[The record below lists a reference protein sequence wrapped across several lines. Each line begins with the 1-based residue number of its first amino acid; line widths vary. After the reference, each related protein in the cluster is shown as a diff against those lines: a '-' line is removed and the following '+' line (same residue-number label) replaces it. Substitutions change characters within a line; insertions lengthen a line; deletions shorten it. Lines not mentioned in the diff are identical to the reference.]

1 MSKFSRMMLLNSG
14 SKKASDDREE
24 NERRDQ
30 QERHHNY
37 NVDDRFRDTNGRER
51 YDNGRYAPQGA
62 MPYYYPPYGGY
73 DAREG
78 REPGY
83 TWTRNGGYAEPTK
96 TTRPIGFE
104 RGDAPYMGGADATV
118 PRYNEMERMPGNRA
132 MTGGAE
138 SNVSPHFDMQ
148 MAQEWT
154 RRMQNED
161 GTTGPH
167 WTIDQTNKV
176 MEQRGV
182 NEDPVKF
189 WVAMNMIYS
198 DFVNVAKKLGIS
210 NVDFYTEMTRAFLDD
225 KDVSGDKLAKY
236 YEYVVK

>member
-14 SKKASDDREE
+14 SKKVSDDREE
-24 NERRDQ
+24 NERRDR
-30 QERHHNY
+30 QERHHDY

-51 YDNGRYAPQGA
+51 YDNGRYAPQD
-62 MPYYYPPYGGY
+62 YYPPYGGY
-73 DAREG
+73 DARGG

-83 TWTRNGGYAEPTK
+83 TWTRNDGYVGPTK
-96 TTRPIGFE
+96 TPRPIGFE

-189 WVAMNMIYS
+189 WAAMNMIYS

-225 KDVSGDKLAKY
+225 KDISGDKLAKY

>member
-1 MSKFSRMMLLNSG
+1 MSKFSRIMLLNSG
-14 SKKASDDREE
+14 SKKTSDDREE
-24 NERRDQ
+24 NEHRNW
-30 QERHHNY
+30 QEHRHNY
-37 NVDDRFRDTNGRER
+37 DVDDRFRDANGRER
-51 YDNGRYAPQGA
+51 YDNGRYAPQDT
-62 MPYYYPPYGGY
+62 MPYYCY

-83 TWTRNGGYAEPTK
+83 TWTRNGGYVEPAK

-104 RGDAPYMGGADATV
+104 RGDGPYMGGADATV
-118 PRYNEMERMPGNRA
+118 PRYNEMERMPGNHA

-138 SNVSPHFDMQ
+138 SNVSPRFDMQ

-189 WVAMNMIYS
+189 WAAMNMIYS

-225 KDVSGDKLAKY
+225 RDVSGDKLAKY

>member
-14 SKKASDDREE
+14 SKKTSDDREE
-24 NERRDQ
+24 NERRNW
-30 QERHHNY
+30 QERRRDY
-37 NVDDRFRDTNGRER
+37 NVDDRFRDTNGREH
-51 YDNGRYAPQGA
+51 YDNGRYAPQDT

-73 DAREG
+73 DDRGG

-83 TWTRNGGYAEPTK
+83 TLARNGGYAEPIK

-138 SNVSPHFDMQ
+138 SDVSPRFDMQ

-189 WVAMNMIYS
+189 WAAMNMIYS

-225 KDVSGDKLAKY
+225 KDISGDKLAKY

>member
-14 SKKASDDREE
+14 SKKTSDDREE
-24 NERRDQ
+24 NERRNW
-30 QERHHNY
+30 QERRHDY
-37 NVDDRFRDTNGRER
+37 NVDDRFRDTNGREH
-51 YDNGRYAPQGA
+51 YDNGRYAPQDT

-73 DAREG
+73 DDRGG

-83 TWTRNGGYAEPTK
+83 TLARNGGYAEPTK

-104 RGDAPYMGGADATV
+104 RGDAPYM
-118 PRYNEMERMPGNRA
+118 
-132 MTGGAE
+132 GGAE

-189 WVAMNMIYS
+189 WAAMNMIYS

>member
-14 SKKASDDREE
+14 SKKASDDRGE
-24 NERRDQ
+24 NERHDW
-30 QERHHNY
+30 QERRRDY
-37 NVDDRFRDTNGRER
+37 NVDDRFRDTNGREH
-51 YDNGRYAPQGA
+51 YDNGRYAPQDT

-73 DAREG
+73 DDRGG

-83 TWTRNGGYAEPTK
+83 TWSRNGGYAEPAK
-96 TTRPIGFE
+96 TRPIGFE

-138 SNVSPHFDMQ
+138 SNVSPRFDMQ

-189 WVAMNMIYS
+189 WAAMNMIYS

-225 KDVSGDKLAKY
+225 KDISGDKLAKY

>member
-24 NERRDQ
+24 NERRER
-30 QERHHNY
+30 QERRHDY
-37 NVDDRFRDTNGRER
+37 NVDDRFRDTNGREH
-51 YDNGRYAPQGA
+51 YDNGRYAPQDT

-104 RGDAPYMGGADATV
+104 RGDAPYMGGA
-118 PRYNEMERMPGNRA
+118 
-132 MTGGAE
+132 E
-138 SNVSPHFDMQ
+138 SNVSPRFDMQ

-189 WVAMNMIYS
+189 WAAMNMIYS

-225 KDVSGDKLAKY
+225 KDISGDKLAKY

>member
-14 SKKASDDREE
+14 SKKVSDDREE
-24 NERRDQ
+24 NERRDW
-30 QERHHNY
+30 QEHRHDY
-37 NVDDRFRDTNGRER
+37 NVDGRFRDTRGREH
-51 YDNGRYAPQGA
+51 YDNGRYAPQDT

-73 DAREG
+73 DDREG

-83 TWTRNGGYAEPTK
+83 TWTRNGGYTEPAK

-138 SNVSPHFDMQ
+138 SNISPRFDMQ

-189 WVAMNMIYS
+189 WAAMNMIYS

-225 KDVSGDKLAKY
+225 KDISGDKLAKY

>member
-14 SKKASDDREE
+14 SKKDSDDRRE
-24 NERRDQ
+24 NERHDW
-30 QERHHNY
+30 QEHRHDY
-37 NVDDRFRDTNGRER
+37 DVSDRFRDTNGRER
-51 YDNGRYAPQGA
+51 YDNGRYAPQDT

-73 DAREG
+73 DDRGG

-83 TWTRNGGYAEPTK
+83 TWTRNGGYAEPVK
-96 TTRPIGFE
+96 TRPIGFE

-189 WVAMNMIYS
+189 WAAMNMIYS

>member
-1 MSKFSRMMLLNSG
+1 MSKLGKMMLLNSG
-14 SKKASDDREE
+14 GRKVSIDYEDDGRRERQD
-24 NERRDQ
+24 RRHD
-30 QERHHNY
+30 Y
-37 NVDDRFRDTNGRER
+37 DVDDRFRDTRGRER
-51 YDNGRYAPQGA
+51 YDNGSYAPQDT

-73 DAREG
+73 NAGDSHRD
-78 REPGY
+78 GY
-83 TWTRNGGYAEPTK
+83 TGTRMGGYAEPIK

-104 RGDAPYMGGADATV
+104 RGDAYMGGADATV

-138 SNVSPHFDMQ
+138 SYATPHFDMQ
-148 MAQEWT
+148 MAQDWT

-167 WTIDQTNKV
+167 WTMEQTNKV

-182 NEDPVKF
+182 SEDPVKF
-189 WVAMNMIYS
+189 WAAMNMVYS

-210 NVDFYTEMTRAFLDD
+210 NVDFYTEMARAFLDD

>member
-14 SKKASDDREE
+14 SKKVSDDREE
-24 NERRDQ
+24 NERRDR
-30 QERHHNY
+30 QERHHDY
-37 NVDDRFRDTNGRER
+37 NVDDRFRDTRGREH
-51 YDNGRYAPQGA
+51 YDNGRYAPQDT

-73 DAREG
+73 DDRGG

-132 MTGGAE
+132 MTGGAK
-138 SNVSPHFDMQ
+138 SNVSPRFDMQ

-189 WVAMNMIYS
+189 WAAMNMIYS

-210 NVDFYTEMTRAFLDD
+210 NVDFYTEMARAFLDD
-225 KDVSGDKLAKY
+225 KDISGDKLAKY